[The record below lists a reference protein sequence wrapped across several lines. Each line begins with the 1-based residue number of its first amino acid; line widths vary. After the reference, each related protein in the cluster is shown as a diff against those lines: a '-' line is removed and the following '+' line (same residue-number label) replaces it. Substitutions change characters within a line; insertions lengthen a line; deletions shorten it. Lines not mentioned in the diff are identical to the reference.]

1 MKNNTFMTDTYGL
14 INPIYYSRIANP
26 YFTPFYEQ
34 GNYLYDYDVVRS
46 NETDEKQGFNIFE
59 ERANTNKES
68 VTQPS
73 ILSLMFSYVLTISGK
88 FIHRLVCNGINCR
101 KKNMPG

>member
-1 MKNNTFMTDTYGL
+1 MKKMTVIVPCL
-14 INPIYYSRIANP
+14 NEEEALPIYYKEMCEVMKQMKSKALIYSKNEQ
-26 YFTPFYEQ
+26 TPIK
-34 GNYLYDYDVVRS
+34 NLS
-46 NETDEKQGFNIFE
+46 P
-59 ERANTNKES
+59 
-68 VTQPS
+68 QPS

>member
-1 MKNNTFMTDTYGL
+1 MTDTYGL

-26 YFTPFYEQ
+26 YFAPFDEQ

-46 NETDEKQGFNIFE
+46 NETDESKALIYSKNEQTPIKNL
-59 ERANTNKES
+59 S
-68 VTQPS
+68 PQPS

>member
-1 MKNNTFMTDTYGL
+1 MTDTYGL
-14 INPIYYSRIANP
+14 INLYIIHVSLNP
-26 YFTPFYEQ
+26 YFAPFDEQ
-34 GNYLYDYDVVRS
+34 GKLPLRLRRSRS

-59 ERANTNKES
+59 EREQTPIKNLS
-68 VTQPS
+68 PQPS